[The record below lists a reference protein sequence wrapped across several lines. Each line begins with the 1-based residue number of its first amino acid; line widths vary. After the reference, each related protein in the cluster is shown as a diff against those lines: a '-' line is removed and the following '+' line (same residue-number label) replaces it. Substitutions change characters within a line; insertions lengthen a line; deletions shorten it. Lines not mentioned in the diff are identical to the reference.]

1 MSKHDFSAEEFEIR
15 QRRVRKAM
23 ADQQLEVLIVI
34 APTNIQYL
42 IGTRTKSYQEFQC
55 LLFPIDKSKPLTVLT
70 RLAEVFEYQDL
81 SLANEVHGWGGREPQ
96 DPVEVLK
103 GILTN
108 HDYLRSRVG
117 LEVPAFY
124 LSVHDHVN
132 LRAVLRDADV
142 VEVTSMIEDMKLIK
156 SPKELEYIRR
166 AALIAN
172 NAMQVAT
179 DHIHEGAI
187 ECEVAGA
194 VYQSLLA
201 QGGDSPA
208 SPLNLVSGERSG
220 FAHGAPSERRMAKG
234 DSVNIEFGA
243 AYRRYCTTIG
253 RQFCIGAPS
262 ARLKEL
268 FVVVKDACDACIEL
282 MIPGRA
288 AIEPH
293 NAAKKV
299 IADAGYDANRWHTTG
314 YGIAPGYPPS
324 WGESIH
330 MFGDSEYVLE
340 AGMMLSVEPP
350 IYIAEERLG
359 VRLIDNVLITESGPE
374 LLTTFKRNL
383 IEC

>member
-1 MSKHDFSAEEFEIR
+1 MSKQDFSVEEFQTR
-15 QRRVRKAM
+15 QRRVRQAM
-23 ADQQLEVLIVI
+23 AHQDLDVLIVI

-55 LLFPIDKSKPLTVLT
+55 LLFPINNDKPLTVLT
-70 RLAEVFEYQDL
+70 RLAEVFEYQEL
-81 SLANEVHGWGGREPQ
+81 SLASEVHGWGGREPE

-103 GILTN
+103 GILQKQG
-108 HDYLRSRVG
+108 YLQTRVG

-124 LSVHDHVN
+124 LSVHDHAN
-132 LRAVLRDADV
+132 LRVVLGDTDV
-142 VEVTSMIEDMKLIK
+142 VEVTSMIEELKLIK

-166 AALIAN
+166 STLIAN

-179 DHIHEGAI
+179 EHIHAGAV

-220 FAHGAPSERRMAKG
+220 FAHGAPSERRMTEG
-234 DSVNIEFGA
+234 DSVNIEFGG

-253 RQFCIGAPS
+253 RQFCIGEPS
-262 ARLKEL
+262 ARLQEL
-268 FVVVKDACDACIEL
+268 FAVVKDACDACIEL
-282 MIPGRA
+282 MTPGRA
-288 AIEPH
+288 AVEPH
-293 NAAKKV
+293 NAAKKI
-299 IADAGYDANRWHTTG
+299 IAEAGYDANRWHTTG

-330 MFGDSEYVLE
+330 MFGDSEHVLE

-350 IYIAEERLG
+350 IYIPEERMG
-359 VRLIDNVLITESGPE
+359 VRLIDDVLVTESGPE
-374 LLTTFKRNL
+374 LLTTFDRNL
-383 IEC
+383 IVR

>member
-1 MSKHDFSAEEFEIR
+1 MSKQDFSAEEFETR
-15 QRRVRKAM
+15 HRRVRVAM
-23 ADQQLEVLIVI
+23 AEQGLDVLIVI

-55 LLFPIDKSKPLTVLT
+55 LLFPSDPSQPLTVLT
-70 RLAEVFEYQDL
+70 RLAEVFEYQQL
-81 SLANEVHGWGGREPQ
+81 SLANEIHGWGGREPQ
-96 DPVEVLK
+96 DPVEVLT
-103 GILTN
+103 GILRK
-108 HDYLRSRVG
+108 HGYLQTRIG

-124 LSVHDHVN
+124 LSVHDHTK
-132 LRAVLRDADV
+132 LCAVLSDTEV
-142 VEVTSMIEDMKLIK
+142 VEVTSMVENLKLVK
-156 SPKELEYIRR
+156 SPEELHYIRR
-166 AALIAN
+166 ATLIAN

-208 SPLNLVSGERSG
+208 SPMNIVSGERSA
-220 FAHGAPSERRMAKG
+220 FAHGSPSERRMTKG
-234 DSVNIEFGA
+234 DSVNIEFGG

-253 RQFCIGAPS
+253 RQFCIGSPS
-262 ARLKEL
+262 PRLQEL
-268 FVVVKDACDACIEL
+268 FAIVREACDACIEL
-282 MIPGRA
+282 MTPGRA

-293 NAAKKV
+293 NAAKKI

-324 WGESIH
+324 WGESLH

-340 AGMMLSVEPP
+340 VGMMLSVEPP
-350 IYIAEERLG
+350 IYIGEERMG
-359 VRLIDNVLITESGPE
+359 VRLIDDVLITPSGPE
-374 LLTTFKRNL
+374 LLTTFNRDL
-383 IEC
+383 IVC